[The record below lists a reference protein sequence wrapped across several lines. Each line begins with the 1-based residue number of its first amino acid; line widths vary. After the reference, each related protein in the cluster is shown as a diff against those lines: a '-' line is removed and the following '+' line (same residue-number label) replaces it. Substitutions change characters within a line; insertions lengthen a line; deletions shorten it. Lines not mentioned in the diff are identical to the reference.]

1 MTATISLLVIL
12 VALILTAI
20 AWMTLWWMLHAW
32 RSPAAFEAIR
42 QGVRGEPQLSFSLIV
57 PCRDESQEVMDE
69 TIRRLLA
76 QDHPDF
82 EVIISL
88 GHDDLPTIAAAQN
101 IVNRYPGRVRLS
113 INHED
118 HKSKPV
124 QLNSSLLECTKDV
137 VGIIDAESLTAP
149 GLLRRIDSTFRSEKA
164 DIVQGAVHLVNLRSH
179 WFSLRNCLEYRIWF
193 RSRLHGHANNGF
205 VPLGG
210 NTVFIWRR
218 LLEEV
223 GGWDTGCLAED
234 AEIGVRLSV
243 MEKVTVCLYESD
255 IVTQEET
262 PDSVRQFVKQRTR
275 WSLGFMQVM
284 AKGEWKK
291 LPTFWERVRAVTLLG
306 QQYTVAFSG
315 LVLPLAILSAVLSD
329 LPVLVVILAFLPLI
343 PSILTLGFEV
353 LILKEFGRDIGVR
366 IGVRDCVWLVMC
378 TPLYQLMLAYAAL
391 RAVAKYYQGNFAWEK
406 TSHAGAHL
414 DTPLPQS
421 VELEKAA

>member
-124 QLNSSLLECTKDV
+124 QLNSSLLEC
-137 VGIIDAESLTAP
+137 AQPAQPL
-149 GLLRRIDSTFRSEKA
+149 
-164 DIVQGAVHLVNLRSH
+164 VQPA
-179 WFSLRNCLEYRIWF
+179 
-193 RSRLHGHANNGF
+193 
-205 VPLGG
+205 
-210 NTVFIWRR
+210 
-218 LLEEV
+218 
-223 GGWDTGCLAED
+223 
-234 AEIGVRLSV
+234 
-243 MEKVTVCLYESD
+243 
-255 IVTQEET
+255 
-262 PDSVRQFVKQRTR
+262 
-275 WSLGFMQVM
+275 
-284 AKGEWKK
+284 
-291 LPTFWERVRAVTLLG
+291 
-306 QQYTVAFSG
+306 
-315 LVLPLAILSAVLSD
+315 
-329 LPVLVVILAFLPLI
+329 
-343 PSILTLGFEV
+343 
-353 LILKEFGRDIGVR
+353 
-366 IGVRDCVWLVMC
+366 
-378 TPLYQLMLAYAAL
+378 
-391 RAVAKYYQGNFAWEK
+391 
-406 TSHAGAHL
+406 
-414 DTPLPQS
+414 
-421 VELEKAA
+421 